1 MYSYIWDLLYKHM
14 DIWTYGHMDILTY
27 GHMDIWTT
35 LKVCIKCSDILD
47 FKVSQCIGLAFEL
60 PHKLT
65 HTFL

>member
-1 MYSYIWDLLYKHM
+1 M